1 MKNHASAVILLMTLF
16 AAFFVSPEG
25 QAANVSLD
33 SCRTMAI
40 RNNKQMRVR
49 QGEIVKARYQKE
61 QAKAAYLPGLDFV
74 GGYTYNQRKLSM
86 FDKDQSLPIQSFNT
100 ETGKY
105 DFDLVKNPLTGEP
118 VMAPDGTPIPSS
130 VAYLPKKA
138 LTYDIHNVF
147 FGAITLTQ
155 PVYMG
160 GKIRALNKISGFA
173 EDLAKQMRDS
183 EGADLIYAVDAA
195 YWQVVSLRAK
205 EALALSYINLLD
217 TLHKNV
223 NAMIEQ
229 GVAVPN
235 DLLKVEVQQNSAS
248 VDLVK
253 VQDGLK
259 LSRMALNQLCGLP
272 VNDPITLVDEGGLND
287 VSYTIP
293 ADEYDMQEVYERRHD
308 LQALKL
314 GIDIRHQEAVI
325 ARAAMLPQV
334 ALVGAYS
341 FSNPNLYDGFKKNFK
356 GAFSVG
362 ATLTIP
368 LWHWGANYNAYRV
381 AQTDENIAKLQLQDA
396 EELVDL
402 QVNQANYRC
411 KEAVK
416 THQMTVTNMVNANE
430 NLRQATLGYH
440 EGVMT
445 LSTVMEAQ
453 TAWLKA
459 NSEKI
464 DAEIDVRL
472 CNVYLA
478 KVLGNINF

>member
-1 MKNHASAVILLMTLF
+1 MKIHTSTVVLLMALCAVFNT
-16 AAFFVSPEG
+16 PIEG
-25 QAANVSLD
+25 QATEVSLD

-40 RNNKQMRVR
+40 RNNKQMRMR
-49 QGEIVKARYQKE
+49 QGDIVKARYQKD

-74 GGYTYNQRKLSM
+74 GGYTYNQRNLSM
-86 FDKDQSLPIQSFNT
+86 FDKDQLLPIQTFDAQ
-100 ETGKY
+100 TGKY
-105 DFDLVKNPLTGEP
+105 EFDLVKNPATGEP
-118 VMAPDGTPIPSS
+118 VVAPDGSPIPSN

-155 PVYMG
+155 PIYMG
-160 GKIRALNKISGFA
+160 GKIRALNKIAGYA

-183 EGADLIYAVDAA
+183 EGDDLIYSVDAA

-205 EALALSYINLLD
+205 EALAISYINLLD
-217 TLHKNV
+217 TLHRNV
-223 NAMIEQ
+223 KAMIEQ
-229 GVAVPN
+229 GVAVQN

-287 VSYTIP
+287 ISYTIP
-293 ADEYDMQEVYERRHD
+293 ADEYDMQDVYDRRHD
-308 LQALKL
+308 LKALRL
-314 GIDIRHQEAVI
+314 GVDIRHQQSVV
-325 ARAAMLPQV
+325 ARASMLPQV

-381 AQTDENIAKLQLQDA
+381 AQADENIAKLQLQDA

-402 QVNQANYRC
+402 QVNQANFRC

-416 THQMTVTNMVNANE
+416 THQMTVANMANANE

-472 CNVYLA
+472 CNVYLS

>member
-1 MKNHASAVILLMTLF
+1 MNTRAKAFIILITFFASLAPAPRAAAVEL
-16 AAFFVSPEG
+16 
-25 QAANVSLD
+25 SLD

-40 RNNKQMRVR
+40 RNNKQMRMR
-49 QGEIVKARYQKE
+49 QGEIVKARYQQE

-74 GGYTYNQRKLSM
+74 GGYTYNQRKLAM
-86 FDKDQSLPIQSFNT
+86 FDKDQMLPIENFNPQ
-100 ETGKY
+100 TGKY
-105 DFDLVKNPLTGEP
+105 EFDLLKNPTTGQP
-118 VMAPDGTPIPSS
+118 VLAPDGTPIPAS
-130 VAYLPKKA
+130 VAYLPKDA

-155 PVYMG
+155 PIYMG
-160 GKIRALNKISGFA
+160 GKLRALNKISGYA
-173 EDLAKQMRDS
+173 EDLAKQLRDS
-183 EGADLIYAVDAA
+183 EAADLIYSVDAA
-195 YWQVVSLRAK
+195 YWQVISLRAK
-205 EALALSYINLLD
+205 EALAISYIALLD
-217 TLHKNV
+217 TLHFNV

-235 DLLKVEVQQNSAS
+235 DLLKVEVQQNSAN

-253 VQDGLK
+253 VQDGLA

-272 VNDPITLVDEGGLND
+272 VNEPVTL
-287 VSYTIP
+287 
-293 ADEYDMQEVYERRHD
+293 ADEQASSGISYAIPGDNYDMQEVYQRRHD
-308 LQALKL
+308 LQALEL
-314 GIDIRHQEAVI
+314 GIGIRHQEAVI
-325 ARAAMLPQV
+325 ARATMLPQV
-334 ALVGAYS
+334 ALIGAYS

-381 AQTDENIAKLQLQDA
+381 ARADENIAKLRLQDA
-396 EELVDL
+396 QELVDL
-402 QVNQANYRC
+402 QVNQAAFRC

-416 THQMTVTNMVNANE
+416 THQMTVTNMENANE
-430 NLRQATLGYH
+430 NLRQASLGYR

-472 CNVYLA
+472 CDVYLA
-478 KVLGNINF
+478 KVLGNLNY